1 MRTKQNQV
9 QNLIDILNRMLDID
23 DTEAYSIPGKI
34 VLGSAYG
41 GYRIE
46 MITNNAGGIT
56 TISESYGTLRE
67 AYATVKGMIAATRI
81 ARGERP

>member
-1 MRTKQNQV
+1 MRTTKNQV
-9 QNLIDILNRMLDID
+9 QRLIDILNGMLGIE
-23 DTEAYSIPGKI
+23 DTETYSVPGKI

-46 MITNNAGGIT
+46 MITNEYGGIT

-67 AYATVKGMIAATRI
+67 AYSTVKGMLAATRI